1 MTVFGR
7 HPWLQSLSCSVVITG
22 FFAVG
27 LILISLGCAP
37 TEFTTL
43 TLYDTPGAFV
53 RLETDPAV
61 EQGRGH
67 SHPATL
73 TADQVAAV
81 LHGILVEE
89 PITRVPLYDDMSRP
103 RRHRAFDGQTIAL
116 FAPLLAVALG
126 KATSEEIVTFYQ
138 SKHISGTSRE
148 VTSGGLFVREDA
160 LHIILGNYRSHTHY
174 MADPGVVDTA
184 DDRLTPLRA
193 LAPQQGRLA
202 FDPPTALRTASSSP
216 WSKFLQQDKR
226 ELIILF
232 KNLTPLPLSTFPSA
246 DAPVR

>member
-1 MTVFGR
+1 MITFDY
-7 HPWLQSLSCSVVITG
+7 HAWLQSLSCRAIVTS
-22 FFAVG
+22 FFTVG
-27 LILISLGCAP
+27 LILISFGCAP

-43 TLYDTPGAFV
+43 TLYDTPDAFV

-67 SHPATL
+67 SHPATI

-89 PITRVPLYDDMSRP
+89 PITRAPFYDDMSQP
-103 RRHRAFDGQTIAL
+103 RRHRAFDGQTITL
-116 FAPLLAVALG
+116 FTPLLVVALG

-138 SKHISGTSRE
+138 SKRLSGTSRE
-148 VTSGGLFVREDA
+148 VTSGGLFVREDG
-160 LHIILGNYRSHTHY
+160 LHIIFGNYRSHTHY

-202 FDPPTALRTASSSP
+202 FDPPTALRTASSSL
-216 WSKFLQQDKR
+216 WSKFLQQEKR

-232 KNLTPLPLSTFPSA
+232 NNLTPLPLSTFSSA